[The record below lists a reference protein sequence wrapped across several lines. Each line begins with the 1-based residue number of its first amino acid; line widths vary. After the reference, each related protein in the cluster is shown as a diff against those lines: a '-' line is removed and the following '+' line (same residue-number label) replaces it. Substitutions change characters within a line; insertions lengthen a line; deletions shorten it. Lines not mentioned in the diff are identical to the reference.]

1 MENDSRTG
9 ALELALIG
17 LLLFLSCSSCATN
30 WAPAGTSSTSPSTAA
45 SGAKETGGLESARV
59 NRVEAEASPFSVPY
73 FPPPE
78 RIDLCGE
85 PAPLHNQ
92 EALERFDRE
101 FTIIVY
107 NHAQVYLWLKRME
120 RYFPVI
126 EGRLRALGFPD
137 DLKYVAIA
145 ESDLLPNAA
154 SPKGAAG
161 PWQFI
166 PSTGSRYGLD
176 QQGSF
181 DQRYDFEKATESAF
195 RYLGDLNKRFNNWT
209 LAIAAYN
216 CGERRVQDAIQL
228 HGVRDYYQL
237 KLPMETERYVMRILA
252 IKAVLRNPSRYG
264 YSLPK
269 GMGYPQLQV
278 DRVNVSLSR
287 PVSVHSM
294 ASAAGINYREFKR
307 LNPTFR
313 SDQIPAGTFE
323 IKLPEGS
330 AQNFQTKLDSHASAP
345 APTATEAET
354 PATEPKD
361 NLSGSQPTP
370 TKEQPKSGTP
380 RTYTVKKG
388 DTLSGIAHKFNVG
401 ADKLRQVNHIKGN
414 TIAAGQTLK
423 IP

>member
-1 MENDSRTG
+1 MKRNVHTG
-9 ALELALIG
+9 VLELALIG
-17 LLLFLSCSSCATN
+17 LVLFLSCSSCATS
-30 WAPAGTSSTSPSTAA
+30 WSPAGSSSTTPSTATA
-45 SGAKETGGLESARV
+45 ATKEATGPQSAQVPRV
-59 NRVEAEASPFSVPY
+59 DAEASPFSVPY
-73 FPPPE
+73 YPPPNQ
-78 RIDLCGE
+78 IDLCGE
-85 PAPLHNQ
+85 PAPLHVQ
-92 EALERFDRE
+92 EVMERFDRE

-120 RYFPVI
+120 RYFPAI
-126 EGRLRALGFPD
+126 EERLRALGLPD

-181 DQRYDFEKATESAF
+181 DQRFDFDKATDSAF
-195 RYLGDLNKRFNNWT
+195 RYLGDNNKLFKNWT

-216 CGERRVQDAIQL
+216 CGERRVQEAIHTL
-228 HGVRDYYQL
+228 GVADYYQL

-252 IKAVLRNPSRYG
+252 IKAVLRNPARYG

-269 GMGYPQLQV
+269 GMGYPQFRV
-278 DRVNVSLSR
+278 DRVNISLSR
-287 PVSVHSM
+287 PVSVQSM
-294 ASAAGINYREFKR
+294 ASAAGTSYREFKR

-313 SDQIPAGTFE
+313 SDQVPAGTFE

-330 AQNFQTKLDSHASAP
+330 AQGFQAKVDGLKAQP
-345 APTATEAET
+345 APVESPPDAEHKDRMSSAK
-354 PATEPKD
+354 PAVPIKGPAQSSST
-361 NLSGSQPTP
+361 
-370 TKEQPKSGTP
+370 

-388 DTLSGIAHKFNVG
+388 DTLLGVAHKFKVSP
-401 ADKLRQVNHIKGN
+401 DKLRQHNRLTGN
-414 TIAAGQTLK
+414 KLSAGQTLK

>member
-1 MENDSRTG
+1 MEEKVRTG
-9 ALELALIG
+9 VFELALIG
-17 LLLFLSCSSCATN
+17 ILLFLSCSSCATN
-30 WAPAGTSSTSPSTAA
+30 WLPASSSATAPAASTP
-45 SGAKETGGLESARV
+45 KETAGLESAKV
-59 NRVEAEASPFSVPY
+59 NRIESEGSPFPVPY
-73 FPPPE
+73 HPPPD

-85 PAPLHNQ
+85 AAPLHTQ
-92 EALERFDRE
+92 EVLERFDRE
-101 FTIIVY
+101 FTIVVY

-120 RYFPVI
+120 RYFPTI
-126 EGRLRALGFPD
+126 EGRLRALGLPD

-195 RYLGDLNKRFNNWT
+195 RYLGDLNKLFKNWT

-216 CGERRVQDAIQL
+216 CGERRVQEAIQA
-228 HGVRDYYQL
+228 HGASDYYQL
-237 KLPMETERYVMRILA
+237 KLPLETERYIMRILA
-252 IKAVLRNPSRYG
+252 IKAVLRNPARYG
-264 YSLPK
+264 YNLPK

-278 DRVNVSLSR
+278 DRANITLSR

-294 ASAAGINYREFKR
+294 ASAAGITYREFKR

-330 AQNFQTKLDSHASAP
+330 AQNFQTKIDSVKTQPAS
-345 APTATEAET
+345 TEVDA
-354 PATEPKD
+354 PATEPRNDISSSKPIPVKAD
-361 NLSGSQPTP
+361 AKTN
-370 TKEQPKSGTP
+370 GT

-388 DTLSGIAHKFNVG
+388 DTLVAIAHKFKVG
-401 ADKLRQVNHIKGN
+401 ADKLRQANHLKGN
-414 TIAAGQTLK
+414 KVAVGQTLK

>member
-1 MENDSRTG
+1 MEKNVRTG
-9 ALELALIG
+9 VIELALIG
-17 LLLFLSCSSCATN
+17 ILLFLCCSSCATN
-30 WAPAGTSSTSPSTAA
+30 WLPTSSSATTPAA
-45 SGAKETGGLESARV
+45 SASKETAGLESAKV
-59 NRVEAEASPFSVPY
+59 NRIESETSPFPVPY
-73 FPPPE
+73 YPPPD

-85 PAPLHNQ
+85 AAPLHTQ
-92 EALERFDRE
+92 EVLERFDRE

-120 RYFPVI
+120 RYFPTI

-195 RYLGDLNKRFNNWT
+195 RYLGDLNKLFKNWT

-216 CGERRVQDAIQL
+216 CGERRVQEAIQT
-228 HGVRDYYQL
+228 HGASDYYQL
-237 KLPMETERYVMRILA
+237 KLPLETERYIMRILA
-252 IKAVLRNPSRYG
+252 IKAVLRNPARYG
-264 YSLPK
+264 YNLPK

-278 DRVNVSLSR
+278 DRVNISLSR
-287 PVSVHSM
+287 PVSIHSM

-330 AQNFQTKLDSHASAP
+330 AQNFQTKIDSVKTQPASAESDAP
-345 APTATEAET
+345 AAEPQNNISSSKPIPVKGEAKT
-354 PATEPKD
+354 
-361 NLSGSQPTP
+361 
-370 TKEQPKSGTP
+370 SGT

-388 DTLSGIAHKFNVG
+388 DTLVAIAHKFKVG
-401 ADKLRQVNHIKGN
+401 ADKLRQANHLKGN
-414 TIAAGQTLK
+414 KVSVGQTLK

>member
-1 MENDSRTG
+1 MEKNVRTG
-9 ALELALIG
+9 VLELALIG
-17 LLLFLSCSSCATN
+17 ILLFLSCSSCATN
-30 WAPAGTSSTSPSTAA
+30 WLPASSSATTPAA
-45 SGAKETGGLESARV
+45 SAPKETTGLESAKV
-59 NRVEAEASPFSVPY
+59 NRIESEASPFPVPY
-73 FPPPE
+73 HPPPD

-85 PAPLHNQ
+85 AAPLHTQ
-92 EALERFDRE
+92 EVLERFDRE

-120 RYFPVI
+120 RYFPTI
-126 EGRLRALGFPD
+126 EGRLRTLGLPD

-195 RYLGDLNKRFNNWT
+195 RYLGDLNKLFKNWT

-216 CGERRVQDAIQL
+216 CGERRVQEAIQA
-228 HGVRDYYQL
+228 HGASDYYQL
-237 KLPMETERYVMRILA
+237 KLPLETERYIMRILA
-252 IKAVLRNPSRYG
+252 IKAVLRNPARYG
-264 YSLPK
+264 YNLPK

-278 DRVNVSLSR
+278 DRVNISLSR

-330 AQNFQTKLDSHASAP
+330 AQNFQTKIDSVKTQPASAEADAP
-345 APTATEAET
+345 AAEPQNNISSSKPT
-354 PATEPKD
+354 PVKGEPK
-361 NLSGSQPTP
+361 T
-370 TKEQPKSGTP
+370 SGT

-388 DTLSGIAHKFNVG
+388 DSLVAIAHKFKVG
-401 ADKLRQVNHIKGN
+401 ADKLRQANHLKGN
-414 TIAAGQTLK
+414 KVSVGQTLK

>member
-1 MENDSRTG
+1 
-9 ALELALIG
+9 
-17 LLLFLSCSSCATN
+17 
-30 WAPAGTSSTSPSTAA
+30 
-45 SGAKETGGLESARV
+45 
-59 NRVEAEASPFSVPY
+59 
-73 FPPPE
+73 
-78 RIDLCGE
+78 
-85 PAPLHNQ
+85 
-92 EALERFDRE
+92 
-101 FTIIVY
+101 
-107 NHAQVYLWLKRME
+107 
-120 RYFPVI
+120 
-126 EGRLRALGFPD
+126 
-137 DLKYVAIA
+137 
-145 ESDLLPNAA
+145 
-154 SPKGAAG
+154 
-161 PWQFI
+161 
-166 PSTGSRYGLD
+166 
-176 QQGSF
+176 
-181 DQRYDFEKATESAF
+181 
-195 RYLGDLNKRFNNWT
+195 
-209 LAIAAYN
+209 
-216 CGERRVQDAIQL
+216 
-228 HGVRDYYQL
+228 
-237 KLPMETERYVMRILA
+237 METERYVMRILA
-252 IKAVLRNPSRYG
+252 IKSVLRNPSRYG
-264 YSLPK
+264 YNLPK

-354 PATEPKD
+354 LATEPKD

-370 TKEQPKSGTP
+370 TKEQAKSGTP